1 MSGRTRSAARQI
13 DGSVDVYTFEPIDAV
28 YTWVN
33 GSDPTFIDSVRL
45 YNRRYE
51 TSRFHDKAEL
61 KYSLR

>member
-1 MSGRTRSAARQI
+1 MDGR
-13 DGSVDVYTFEPIDAV
+13 GDVYTFEPIDAV

-33 GSDPTFIDSVRL
+33 GSDPAFIDSVRL

-51 TSRFHDKAEL
+51 ASRFHDKSEL